1 MQPLWAPWRMEFI
14 EGAKP
19 DGCIFCS
26 FPQETGEASDRKNL
40 IIARTASSFAIL
52 NSFPY
57 NSGHL
62 MVVPLRHTHDFTSLT
77 MQESADLWR
86 LLQVAITAM
95 SQAYHPDGFNLGM
108 NLGRSAG
115 AGIVDHL
122 HFHVVPRWVG
132 DTNFM
137 PVLAATKV
145 LVEHLE
151 QSYDKLRPQ
160 FYQLLT

>member
-19 DGCIFCS
+19 DGCIFCT
-26 FPQETGEASDRKNL
+26 FPQETGEAADRRNL
-40 IIARTASSFAIL
+40 ILARTALSFAIL
-52 NSFPY
+52 NRFPY

-62 MVVPLRHTHDFTSLT
+62 MVIPLRHTHDFPSLT

-86 LLQVAITAM
+86 LLQVAITAL
-95 SQAYHPDGFNLGM
+95 SHAYHPDGFNLGM

-115 AGIVDHL
+115 AGIVNHL

-137 PVLAATKV
+137 PVLAETKV

-151 QSYDKLRPQ
+151 QSYDKLRAQ

>member
-19 DGCIFCS
+19 DGCIFCA
-26 FPQETGEASDRKNL
+26 FPKEAGEAADRRNL
-40 IIARTASSFAIL
+40 IVARTACSFAIL
-52 NSFPY
+52 NRFPY

-62 MVVPLRHTHDFTSLT
+62 MVIPLRHTNDFPALT
-77 MQESADLWR
+77 MQEAADLWR
-86 LLQVAITAM
+86 LLQIAVTALT
-95 SQAYHPDGFNLGM
+95 QAYHPDGFNVGM

-137 PVLAATKV
+137 PLLAETKV
-145 LVEHLE
+145 LVEHLQ
-151 QSYDKLRPQ
+151 QSYDKLRAQ
-160 FYQLLT
+160 FSQLLT

>member
-14 EGAKP
+14 EGAKA
-19 DGCIFCS
+19 DGCIFCA
-26 FPQETGEASDRKNL
+26 FPKETGEAADRRNL
-40 IIARTASSFAIL
+40 ILARTAFSFAIL
-52 NSFPY
+52 NRFPY

-62 MVVPLRHTHDFTSLT
+62 MVIPLRHTPDFPSLAT
-77 MQESADLWR
+77 QESADLWR
-86 LLQVAITAM
+86 LLQVAITAL

-115 AGIVDHL
+115 AGIVEHL

-151 QSYDKLRPQ
+151 QSYDKLRAQ
-160 FYQLLT
+160 FCQLLT

>member
-1 MQPLWAPWRMEFI
+1 MEFI

-26 FPQETGEASDRKNL
+26 FPKETGEAADRRNL
-40 IIARTASSFAIL
+40 ILTRTASSFAIL
-52 NSFPY
+52 NKFPY

-62 MVVPLRHTHDFTSLT
+62 MVIPMRHTHDFPSLA

-86 LLQVAITAM
+86 LLQVAITAL

-151 QSYDKLRPQ
+151 QSYDKLRAQ

>member
-1 MQPLWAPWRMEFI
+1 MEFI

-19 DGCIFCS
+19 DGCIFCT
-26 FPQETGEASDRKNL
+26 FPQETGEAADRRNL
-40 IIARTASSFAIL
+40 ILARTALSFAIL
-52 NSFPY
+52 NRFPY

-62 MVVPLRHTHDFTSLT
+62 MVIPLRHTHDFPSLT

-86 LLQVAITAM
+86 LLQVAITAL
-95 SQAYHPDGFNLGM
+95 SHAYHPDGFNLGM

-115 AGIVDHL
+115 AGIVNHL

-137 PVLAATKV
+137 PVLAETKV

-151 QSYDKLRPQ
+151 QSYDKLRAQ

>member
-26 FPQETGEASDRKNL
+26 FPQETGEAADRKNL
-40 IIARTASSFAIL
+40 ILARAASSFAIL
-52 NSFPY
+52 NRFPY

-86 LLQVAITAM
+86 LLQVAITAL

>member
-26 FPQETGEASDRKNL
+26 FPKQTGEAADRRNL
-40 IIARTASSFAIL
+40 ILARTTSSFAIL
-52 NSFPY
+52 NRFPY

-62 MVVPLRHTHDFTSLT
+62 MVIPMRHTHDFPSLA

-86 LLQVAITAM
+86 LLQVAITAL

-151 QSYDKLRPQ
+151 QSYDKLRAQ
-160 FYQLLT
+160 FCQLLT

>member
-19 DGCIFCS
+19 DGCIFCA
-26 FPQETGEASDRKNL
+26 FPKETGEAADRRNL
-40 IIARTASSFAIL
+40 ILARTAFSFAIL
-52 NSFPY
+52 NRFPY

-62 MVVPLRHTHDFTSLT
+62 MVIPLRHTNDFSSLT
-77 MQESADLWR
+77 TQESADLWR
-86 LLQVAITAM
+86 LLQVAMAALT
-95 SQAYHPDGFNLGM
+95 QAYHPDGFNLGM

-151 QSYDKLRPQ
+151 QSYDKLRAQ
-160 FYQLLT
+160 FCQLLT